1 MRTELLPASDP
12 ATRHARGTTW
22 RQRAALVVAIA
33 CAVSAWA
40 CSGAQLAQA
49 QSDTRALRDELD
61 DLKRSQA
68 AARVQ
73 FDEFRNRLVMI
84 EEKIDT
90 ARVDSARVDGG
101 RRADGSRDDGWIP
114 RLPTVR
120 VEPGPVPPIEGAQ
133 PGRTATEPVRS
144 ARRDGS
150 PDILVPGTGADPE
163 PANGPSGPA
172 DDPPPQQDT
181 SAVPLR
187 PNLDPAAAL
196 YTHAKAL
203 LDSGQLQPART
214 KFENLQRLYPD
225 HELADNALYWIGESY
240 YAQSLWLKAA
250 QAFLRVCKEYPR
262 ANKVPDALLK
272 LGRSYSQLGDDKGAH
287 DVLRQLV
294 RQFPTTPAGQL
305 AAGELQK
312 PRGEP

>member
-1 MRTELLPASDP
+1 MAPLLLLP
-12 ATRHARGTTW
+12 
-22 RQRAALVVAIA
+22 
-33 CAVSAWA
+33 VSVLSGAG

-49 QSDTRALRDELD
+49 QSETRALRDELD

-90 ARVDSARVDGG
+90 ARVDSARVDIGLRG
-101 RRADGSRDDGWIP
+101 DGSGRDDGWIP

-120 VEPGPVPPIEGAQ
+120 VEPGPVPPIE
-133 PGRTATEPVRS
+133 TAAPTRS

-150 PDILVPGTGADPE
+150 PDILVPGTGGISGVGSPSGAGSQPGAGGDAE

-172 DDPPPQQDT
+172 DDAPPQQDT
-181 SAVPLR
+181 SAVPPR
-187 PNLDPAAAL
+187 PKLDPAAAL
-196 YTHAKAL
+196 YTQAKAL

-214 KFENLQRLYPD
+214 KFENLHRLYPD

-250 QAFLRVCKEYPR
+250 QVFLRVCKDYPR

-272 LGRSYSQLGDDKGAH
+272 LGRSYAQLGDDKGAQE
-287 DVLRQLV
+287 VMRQLV
-294 RQFPTTPAGQL
+294 RQFPSTPAAQL
-305 AAGELQK
+305 AAAELQK
-312 PRGEP
+312 PRSEP